1 MLVDTDSDITINGK
15 EFRGTKGLW
24 ELLTRKSV
32 DRRKIPTDDLKNY
45 KKLLELTKA
54 NLTDYRPGA
63 DIQITRGFNIVT
75 SSLPSSRLSGDV
87 ASKQRYVVGG
97 QNTDGSRRRHR

>member
-1 MLVDTDSDITINGK
+1 VLVDTDSDITINGK

-54 NLTDYRPGA
+54 NLTDHQPGA
-63 DIQITRGFNIVT
+63 DIQIMRGSKYRDVI
-75 SSLPSSRLSGDV
+75 PRLFPHI
-87 ASKQRYVVGG
+87 
-97 QNTDGSRRRHR
+97 RRRGIETALRRRWEKY